1 MDSWTTSD
9 IPDQTGRTVVVT
21 GANSGLGAAAA
32 QELVAHGADVLLA
45 CRDVG
50 KGEQAA
56 ARMTANH
63 PSGTVTVRPLDLA
76 DLASIRGFAAVTGP
90 IDVLIN
96 NAGVMAVP
104 KRRTADGFELQI
116 GTNFLGPFALTALL
130 LPHMRDRVVTVT
142 SFAHRGGRIDLKD
155 LNWRQRRYE
164 RWSAYAQ
171 SKLADLIWSYELDRR
186 LRAGGSAV
194 RSIAAH
200 PGYASTELQS
210 HTESFQDHL
219 MTLTNRLF
227 AQSAADGALP
237 VLYAATA
244 ADAEGGA
251 LYGPDGLGGLR
262 GSPRRVG
269 SSRRS
274 RDPVLAGRLWDLAV
288 DLTGVDLD
296 I

>member
-1 MDSWTTSD
+1 MSSWTSAD

-21 GANSGLGAAAA
+21 GANSGLGEAAAR
-32 QELVAHGADVLLA
+32 ELAAHGADVLIA

-50 KGEQAA
+50 KGAQAA
-56 ARMTANH
+56 ARMSA
-63 PSGTVTVRPLDLA
+63 TVAVRPLDLA
-76 DLASIRGFAAVTGP
+76 DLASIRAFAAVTGP

-130 LPHMRDRVVTVT
+130 LPKLRDRVVTVT
-142 SFAHRGGRIDLKD
+142 SFAHRGGRIDLTD

-171 SKLADLIWSYELDRR
+171 SKLADLLWSYELDRR
-186 LRAGGSAV
+186 LRAAGSKV

-200 PGYASTELQS
+200 PGYAATELQS
-210 HTESFQDHL
+210 HTESVQDHL
-219 MTLTNRLF
+219 MGLTNRLF

-237 VLYAATA
+237 LLYAATA
-244 ADAEGGA
+244 ADAQGGA

-269 SSRRS
+269 SSGRS
-274 RDPVLAGRLWDLAV
+274 RDPVLAGRLWRLAA
-288 DLTGVDLD
+288 DLTGVDPG